1 MLTFPRKT
9 FALLVCLN
17 LLVPRLA
24 MASEASA
31 GNLVIVADTR
41 GLSGWAA
48 WLANLYNLS
57 HIQFTLFTV
66 IAIPVAGLILGSLA
80 DLVMRRIGLDL
91 KSRDLA
97 EH

>member
-1 MLTFPRKT
+1 VRTFLSRT
-9 FALLVCLN
+9 SALLVCLS

-24 MASEASA
+24 MASEASP

-48 WLANLYNLS
+48 WLANLYNVS

-66 IAIPVAGLILGSLA
+66 IVIPVAGLILGSLA
-80 DLVMRRIGLDL
+80 DLFMRRIGLDL
-91 KSRDLA
+91 RSRDLA